1 MQPEEVNLGNDRKDL
16 IVGIEDKMSF
26 KEYIIYGFQQVLV
39 ESSALTFPV
48 ATGLGLGLPKEIIAY
63 MVQAYL
69 IGAGLV
75 TISQSSRLLRLPCVQ
90 GPAAV
95 FISVMINVGNTLGV
109 AAAWTAMI
117 IGGLISTLLAWPLGW
132 WGKLRPV
139 IAAPPVYGPLVTLIG
154 LSLTGI
160 VMGLILGKPGT
171 PTFGSTFNFVLAGI
185 SFLVATILSLYFQKG
200 IFRFGAILIAVGV
213 STMLAASNGRVSFE
227 AVDKAAWFG
236 LPQFLPFGWE
246 INAGAILIVFIGY
259 LIAIIESIGNY
270 VLLGEIMGRQKMDE
284 ARINRGILGESI
296 GSMVAGAIGGVGTT
310 SYAQNIGAIAV
321 TGIGSRHVITASGI
335 IVLILGFIP
344 KVGALVASI
353 PPAVLGGIYIL
364 TWGMLI
370 MQGIRVLGR
379 MRLSNLNM
387 IIAGSTFMLG
397 MGAYFIPPQYLAT
410 LSPVGK
416 AIMSTGLIVGT
427 IVGITLFVVFKM
439 VLRIEDK
446 NEQIRTETF
455 SK

>member
-1 MQPEEVNLGNDRKDL
+1 MQPEEVQIGNDRKDL
-16 IVGIEDKMSF
+16 IVGIEEKMTF
-26 KEYIIYGFQQVLV
+26 REYLIYGFQQVLV

-48 ATGLGLGLPKEIIAY
+48 ATGMGLGLPKETIAY
-63 MVQAYL
+63 LVQAYL

-75 TISQSSRLLRLPCVQ
+75 TITQSSRLLKLPCVQ

-95 FISVMINVGNTLGV
+95 FISVMINVGNTLGL

-117 IGGLISTLLAWPLGW
+117 IGGLLSTLLSWPLGW
-132 WGKLRPV
+132 WGKLRPI

-160 VMGLILGKPGT
+160 VIGLILGRPGT
-171 PTFGSTFNFVLAGI
+171 PTFGDTFSIVLAGL
-185 SFLVATILSLYFQKG
+185 SFIIATCLTLYFERG
-200 IFRFGAILIAVGV
+200 IFRFGSILIAVAITTV
-213 STMLAASNGRVSFE
+213 VATVDGRVNFD

-236 LPQFLPFGWE
+236 FPTFLPFGWE
-246 INAGAILIVFIGY
+246 INMGAIFIVFVGY

-296 GSMVAGAIGGVGTT
+296 GSTFAGLIGGVGTT

-321 TGIGSRHVITASGI
+321 TGIGSRYVITAAGF

-344 KVGALVASI
+344 KVGAVVASI

-370 MQGIRVLGR
+370 MQGVRVLGR
-379 MRLSNLNM
+379 MRLTNLNM

-397 MGAYFIPPQYLAT
+397 MGAYFIPPQFLAT
-410 LSPVGK
+410 LPPVGK

-427 IVGITLFVVFKM
+427 IVGISLFVLFKLI
-439 VLRIEDK
+439 LRLDERK
-446 NEQIRTETF
+446 QASE
-455 SK
+455 

>member
-1 MQPEEVNLGNDRKDL
+1 MQPEEVQIGNDRKDL
-16 IVGIEDKMSF
+16 IVGIEEKMTF
-26 KEYIIYGFQQVLV
+26 REYLIYGFQQVLV

-48 ATGLGLGLPKEIIAY
+48 ATGMGLGLPKETIAY
-63 MVQAYL
+63 LVQAYL

-75 TISQSSRLLRLPCVQ
+75 TITQSSRLLKLPCVQ

-95 FISVMINVGNTLGV
+95 FISVMINVGNTLGL

-117 IGGLISTLLAWPLGW
+117 IGGLLSTLLSWPLGW
-132 WGKLRPV
+132 WGKLRPI

-160 VMGLILGKPGT
+160 VIGLILGRPGT
-171 PTFGSTFNFVLAGI
+171 PTFGNTFSIVLAGL
-185 SFLVATILSLYFQKG
+185 SFIIATCLTLYFERG
-200 IFRFGAILIAVGV
+200 IFRFGSILIAVAITTV
-213 STMLAASNGRVSFE
+213 VATVDGRVNFD

-236 LPQFLPFGWE
+236 FPTFLPFGWE
-246 INAGAILIVFIGY
+246 INMGAIFIVFVGY

-296 GSMVAGAIGGVGTT
+296 GSTFAGLIGGVGTT

-321 TGIGSRHVITASGI
+321 TGIGSRYVITAAGF

-344 KVGALVASI
+344 KVGAVVASI

-370 MQGIRVLGR
+370 MQGVRVLGR
-379 MRLSNLNM
+379 MRLTNLNM

-397 MGAYFIPPQYLAT
+397 MGAYFIPPQFLAT
-410 LSPVGK
+410 LPPVGK

-427 IVGITLFVVFKM
+427 IVGISLFVLFKLI
-439 VLRIEDK
+439 LRLDERK
-446 NEQIRTETF
+446 QASE
-455 SK
+455 

>member
-1 MQPEEVNLGNDRKDL
+1 MHSEEELHLGDDRKDL

-26 KEYIIYGFQQVLV
+26 KEYVIYGFQQVLV

-48 ATGLGLGLPKEIIAY
+48 ATGMGLGLPKETIAY

-75 TISQSSRLLRLPCVQ
+75 TITQSSRLLKLPCVQ

-95 FISVMINVGNTLGV
+95 FISVMITVGNTLGV
-109 AAAWTAMI
+109 AAAWTAMV
-117 IGGLISTLLAWPLGW
+117 IGAIISTLLSWPLGW
-132 WGKLRPV
+132 WGKLRPI

-160 VMGLILGKPGT
+160 VIGLIIGKPGT
-171 PTFGSTFNFVLAGI
+171 PNFGSSFNFLLAGI
-185 SFLVATILSLYFQKG
+185 TFLIATVLTIYFKKG
-200 IFRFGAILIAVGV
+200 ILRFGAILIAVGV
-213 STMLAASNGRVSFE
+213 GTIFAAVGGNVNFDSVGN
-227 AVDKAAWFG
+227 AAWFG
-236 LPQFLPFGWE
+236 MPKLLPFGWE
-246 INAGAILIVFIGY
+246 INTAAIIIVFVGY
-259 LIAIIESIGNY
+259 LIAIVESIGNY

-284 ARINRGILGESI
+284 KRINRGILGESV
-296 GSMVAGAIGGVGTT
+296 GSAIAGLIGGVGTT
-310 SYAQNIGAIAV
+310 SYAQNIGAISV

-344 KVGALVASI
+344 KVGATVASI

-370 MQGIRVLGR
+370 MQGVRVVGR
-379 MRLSNLNM
+379 MKLSNLNM
-387 IIAGSTFMLG
+387 IIAGTTFMTG
-397 MGAYFIPPQYLAT
+397 MGAYFIPPQFLAT

-439 VLRIEDK
+439 ILKVEEEGKAASQD
-446 NEQIRTETF
+446 
-455 SK
+455 

>member
-1 MQPEEVNLGNDRKDL
+1 MQPEEVQIGNDRKDL
-16 IVGIEDKMSF
+16 IVGIEEKMTF
-26 KEYIIYGFQQVLV
+26 REYLIYGFQQVLV

-48 ATGLGLGLPKEIIAY
+48 ATGMGLGLPKETIAY
-63 MVQAYL
+63 LVQAYL

-75 TISQSSRLLRLPCVQ
+75 TITQSSRLLKLPCVQ

-95 FISVMINVGNTLGV
+95 FISVMINVGNTLGL
-109 AAAWTAMI
+109 AAAWTAMV
-117 IGGLISTLLAWPLGW
+117 IGGLLSTLLSWPLGW
-132 WGKLRPV
+132 WGKLRPI

-160 VMGLILGKPGT
+160 VIGLILGRPGT
-171 PTFGSTFNFVLAGI
+171 PTFGNTFSIILAGL
-185 SFLVATILSLYFQKG
+185 SFIIATCLTLYFEKG
-200 IFRFGAILIAVGV
+200 ILRFGSILIAVV
-213 STMLAASNGRVSFE
+213 ITTIVATVDGRVNFD

-236 LPQFLPFGWE
+236 FPTFLPFGWE
-246 INAGAILIVFIGY
+246 INTGAIFIVFIGY

-284 ARINRGILGESI
+284 TRINRGILGESV
-296 GSMVAGAIGGVGTT
+296 GSTLAGLIGGVGTT

-321 TGIGSRHVITASGI
+321 TGIGSRHVITAAGF

-344 KVGALVASI
+344 KVGAAVASI

-370 MQGIRVLGR
+370 MQGVRVLGR
-379 MRLSNLNM
+379 MRLTNLNM

-397 MGAYFIPPQYLAT
+397 MGAYFIPPQFLAT
-410 LSPVGK
+410 LPPVGK

-427 IVGITLFVVFKM
+427 IVGISLFVLFKLI
-439 VLRIEDK
+439 LRLDERK
-446 NEQIRTETF
+446 QASE
-455 SK
+455 

>member
-1 MQPEEVNLGNDRKDL
+1 MQPEEVQIGNDRKDL
-16 IVGIEDKMSF
+16 IVGIEEKMSF
-26 KEYIIYGFQQVLV
+26 REYLIYGFQQVLV

-48 ATGLGLGLPKEIIAY
+48 ATGMGLGLPKETIAY
-63 MVQAYL
+63 LVQAYL

-75 TISQSSRLLRLPCVQ
+75 TITQSSRLLKLPCVQ

-95 FISVMINVGNTLGV
+95 FISVMINVGNTLGL
-109 AAAWTAMI
+109 AAAWTAMV
-117 IGGLISTLLAWPLGW
+117 IGGLLSTLLSWPLGW
-132 WGKLRPV
+132 WGKLRPI

-160 VMGLILGKPGT
+160 VIGLILGRPGT
-171 PTFGSTFNFVLAGI
+171 PTFGNTFSIILAGL
-185 SFLVATILSLYFQKG
+185 SFIIATCLTLYFEKG
-200 IFRFGAILIAVGV
+200 VLRFGSILIAVAITTLV
-213 STMLAASNGRVSFE
+213 ATADGRVNFD

-236 LPQFLPFGWE
+236 FPTLLPFGWE
-246 INAGAILIVFIGY
+246 INVGAIFIIFIGY

-284 ARINRGILGESI
+284 ARINRGILGESL
-296 GSMVAGAIGGVGTT
+296 GSTFAGLIGGVGTT

-321 TGIGSRHVITASGI
+321 TGIGSRYVITAAGF

-344 KVGALVASI
+344 KVGAVVASI

-370 MQGIRVLGR
+370 MQGVRVLGR
-379 MRLSNLNM
+379 MRLTNLNM

-397 MGAYFIPPQYLAT
+397 MGAYFIPPQFLAT
-410 LSPVGK
+410 LPPVGK

-427 IVGITLFVVFKM
+427 IVGITLFVLFKLI
-439 VLRIEDK
+439 LRLDERK
-446 NEQIRTETF
+446 QASE
-455 SK
+455 